1 LNGNKFRFNIV
12 LVPLK
17 KKSVPAGF
25 YRIEALLDII
35 FDEVVVLQK
44 QELLGGRLKKQGG
57 RTIQLNFGS

>member
-1 LNGNKFRFNIV
+1 M

-44 QELLGGRLKKQGG
+44 QELLGGRLKKQGR